1 MSKHSK
7 IEQPTPQQFFM
18 DVKNNYGILGKK
30 ITNSDIDSKLTE
42 VIAKQQDRSHTYIL
56 QSNVKVKN
64 NNTGDISD
72 LIINNKNN
80 TVIKQKYQSQLKS
93 IT

>member
-1 MSKHSK
+1 
-7 IEQPTPQQFFM
+7 M

-30 ITNSDIDSKLTE
+30 MTNSDIDSKLTE
-42 VIAKQQDRSHTYIL
+42 VKAKQQDRSHTYIL

>member
-1 MSKHSK
+1 
-7 IEQPTPQQFFM
+7 M

-42 VIAKQQDRSHTYIL
+42 VKAKQQDRSHTYIL

-80 TVIKQKYQSQLKS
+80 TVIKQKYQSQIKS

>member
-42 VIAKQQDRSHTYIL
+42 VKAKQQDRSHTYIL

>member
-1 MSKHSK
+1 
-7 IEQPTPQQFFM
+7 M

-42 VIAKQQDRSHTYIL
+42 VKAKQQDRSHTYIL

>member
-18 DVKNNYGILGKK
+18 DVKNNYSILGKK

-42 VIAKQQDRSHTYIL
+42 VKAKQQDRSHTYIL